1 MADTLTLAQDH
12 MKKQVADAAIIQ
24 AGLSV
29 AFDKQLRASDLD
41 GSFPTYLRSALA
53 LVAAGRTRAYDT
65 ALAYYGEAKKGAGFE
80 ATIPSIPVPELDLM
94 AATQA
99 LLMNGPV
106 SIRKQL
112 STGEGLTAAMAKAK
126 AQTLRVG
133 KRLTLES
140 PRTTLIN
147 LSKKDKDALG
157 WSRVSDGQPCHFC
170 AMLLSR
176 GPVYSEETVRFQAH
190 NGCGCSVRPF
200 FKGEAHGGWSPDA
213 RALNLLWKGVDEN
226 GDPLPGREKGKSL
239 TVNEWRAFYGA
250 ATNDPSSKVFEAF
263 TDKVAIHISSPAVV
277 AARKAAQEA
286 YDAQRAAVRAAEIAA
301 KEAET
306 AAAKAAAD
314 AAAKEAAKQ
323 AAKIKKWQG
332 KPAPVKPIEPK
343 PASTLG
349 PAAFDQWLEDAKKR
363 FKDFADKTGNPKNDL
378 TTSLNWTYFQK
389 VVNEHDRAALT
400 YLKSNHYIDDKMEKD
415 ALAAMKKADEPIP
428 GAAEAYKKE
437 LASFKRRMTTYK
449 RNLAD
454 WREINGVTAELKGM
468 DSARVFDNDY
478 TATRWADENLTI
490 AQGKERSAIRTYTGS
505 SYRPWNDALRK
516 QADATK
522 LPEGQFKKLTEE
534 ADAGFGPAPEDFLVH
549 RGTGWNEF
557 VMGGERKTQIPP
569 PPPESLIGTVQ
580 TQHGYMSTSVGTS
593 AAFGG
598 AVQLKILVPKGHG
611 VSWAMPYSQFTH
623 ERELLMQRGTSLF
636 VHDVYKKG
644 SSWVVEAEI
653 LPMDADLDSF
663 AGMPPAPRSEK
674 FT

>member
-1 MADTLTLAQDH
+1 MANTLTLAQDH

-65 ALAYYGEAKKGAGFE
+65 ALAYYGEAKKGAGFA
-80 ATIPSIPVPELDLM
+80 ATIPAIPVPELDLM
-94 AATQA
+94 GATEA

-106 SIRKQL
+106 SIKKQL
-112 STGEGLTAAMAKAK
+112 LTGEGLTAAMAKAK

-133 KRLTLES
+133 KRLTLEA

-147 LSKKDKDALG
+147 LTKKDKDALG

-190 NGCGCSVRPF
+190 NGCGCSVRPY

-213 RALNLLWKGVDEN
+213 LALRRLWDGVDEN
-226 GDPLPGREKGKSL
+226 GEPLPGREKGKTL
-239 TVNEWRAFYGA
+239 NINEWRAFYGE
-250 ATNDPSSKVFEAF
+250 ATNDPSSKVFQAF

-277 AARKAAQEA
+277 AARKSAQEA
-286 YDAQRAAVRAAEIAA
+286 YDAQREALRAAEMAA

-343 PASTLG
+343 PAATLG
-349 PAAFDQWLEDAKKR
+349 EAAFDNWLAKVKARYEAFAKSKGQAKTNLEDSFNWSYVQNVIKAH
-363 FKDFADKTGNPKNDL
+363 DKG
-378 TTSLNWTYFQK
+378 
-389 VVNEHDRAALT
+389 ALDA
-400 YLKSNHYIDDKMEKD
+400 LKSMHYVDE
-415 ALAAMKKADEPIP
+415 ALYKEALDAMKAADAPIP

-468 DSARVFDNDY
+468 DSARVFDNDH
-478 TATRWADENLTI
+478 TAIKWADDNLKI

-516 QADATK
+516 QADSTK
-522 LPEGQFKKLTEE
+522 LPAGQFKDLTAE

-580 TQHGYMSTSVGTS
+580 TQHGYMSTSIGTS

-598 AVQLKILVPKGHG
+598 DVQLKILVPKGHG
-611 VSWAMPYSQFTH
+611 VSWAMPYSQFSS
-623 ERELLMQRGTSLF
+623 ERELLMQRGTSIF

-644 SSWVVEAEI
+644 YSWVVEAEI